1 MGTPDAQLLRE
12 ADFTLEDL
20 EANRRG
26 KLTMQQLSKHRPGN
40 GGFVFMLFVSM
51 LLFVGGVGGA
61 AVFYDS
67 LRKPVERVDMNG
79 VYALAAGG
87 LLFGF
92 AALGIAISILRSA
105 RTKRAVIDTGV
116 CIFWD
121 IDFAFTR
128 EQLTFKDYFYI
139 RRGEE
144 QLSIWRNLA
153 RVMKPGGRYRV
164 YIAGGGLVSL
174 EPLD

>member
-26 KLTMQQLSKHRPGN
+26 KLTPRQIARHRPGN
-40 GGFVFMLFVSM
+40 GGFAF
-51 LLFVGGVGGA
+51 LLFLSLLLLGGGLGGA

-67 LRKPVERVDMNG
+67 LRKPPDRVDLNG

-87 LLFGF
+87 LVFG
-92 AALGIAISILRSA
+92 LGAMAFSFSVLSSA
-105 RTKRAVIDTGV
+105 RTKRAVIDTGT

-121 IDFAFTR
+121 IDFAFTK
-128 EQLTFKDYFYI
+128 EQLTFKDYFSI
-139 RRGEE
+139 RRGDE
-144 QLSIWRNLA
+144 QLQIWRSLA

-164 YIAGGGLVSL
+164 YLAAGGIVSL